1 MNYLKQFG
9 FSNADIEEIEEL
21 IDDSDYLE
29 YTLKQ
34 DKVCDIINYF
44 KSIGITNIKDLL
56 IVKGYLFYE
65 PLEEIKD
72 EIKIGMVPYINADI
86 SYLDRIGI

>member
-9 FSNADIEEIEEL
+9 FSNADIEDIEEQ
-21 IDDSDYLE
+21 IDDIDYLE
-29 YTLKQ
+29 YTLKKE
-34 DKVCDIINYF
+34 KVCDIIKYL

-65 PLEEIKD
+65 PLEDIKEEIKV
-72 EIKIGMVPYINADI
+72 GMVPYINADI
-86 SYLDRIGI
+86 SYLDRVGI

>member
-1 MNYLKQFG
+1 MNYLMQFG
-9 FSNADIEEIEEL
+9 LSDMDIEEIEEQ
-21 IDDSDYLE
+21 IDDFDYIE

-34 DKVCDIINYF
+34 DKVCDVINYF

-65 PLEEIKD
+65 PLEELKS
-72 EIKIGMVPYINADI
+72 EIKIEMVPYINADV
-86 SYLDRIGI
+86 SYLDRVGI